1 LLAGAVERE
10 SVAQR
15 PKKDLTRKTFLLSS
29 WVPRVSILRPG
40 KRAKR
45 AAQRALPVDP
55 LVLLREE

>member
-1 LLAGAVERE
+1 LLAGAAE
-10 SVAQR
+10 
-15 PKKDLTRKTFLLSS
+15 KDLTRKTFLLSS